1 MVEAHALTRR
11 FGTLA
16 AVSGASFEAR
26 RGEILGVLGP
36 NGAGKT
42 TTLRMLCGF
51 LPPTSGTAR
60 VCGLDVAEQPVEA
73 RRQIGYL
80 PETNP
85 LYPEM
90 RVREYLLFRGG
101 LKGVPRARRR
111 RRVDEVVGLCGLGE
125 VAGRTIGTLSKG
137 FRQRVGLADALVA
150 NPPVLVLDEPTS
162 ALDPLQ
168 VQDVRGL
175 VRSLAGA
182 HTILFSSHQLH
193 EVEQVCDRV
202 VIFRQGRVIAQDTAE
217 NLRRGMARG
226 ATCTVELREAD
237 AARAAELAEGL
248 ARVVRVEA
256 LDGGWARLTLEAQDD
271 PREALFRRAAE
282 LGLVLR
288 ELTRRQLTLEEVF
301 QELAAGPAPGTGAP
315 AGAPQAEERP

>member
-11 FGTLA
+11 FGPLT

-60 VCGLDVAEQPVEA
+60 VCGLDVGEQPVEA

-80 PETNP
+80 PENNP

-101 LKGVPRARRR
+101 LKGVPGARRR
-111 RRVDEVVGLCGLGE
+111 GRVDEVVGMCGLGE

-150 NPPVLVLDEPTS
+150 NPPVLVLDEPTN

-168 VQDVRGL
+168 VHEVRGL

-202 VIFRQGRVIAQDTAE
+202 VIFRQGRVIAQDTTE

-226 ATCTVELREAD
+226 ATCTVELRAAD
-237 AARAAELAEGL
+237 AERVADFAHDL
-248 ARVVRVEA
+248 ARVLRTEA
-256 LDGGWARLTLEAQDD
+256 LDDGWVRLTLEAPDD

-282 LGLVLR
+282 LRLVLR
-288 ELTRRQLTLEEVF
+288 ELTRRQLTLDEVF
-301 QELAAGPAPGTGAP
+301 QELAAGPAGGNDSAAFGEAQP
-315 AGAPQAEERP
+315 